1 LRWRDRELGEVAP
14 SQFMGVAA
22 ERGLDGAL
30 DDWVLEHGL
39 LQQRRWRE
47 AGHPLRLNIH
57 VSDWQLTQPGY
68 ARRVAAA
75 LESAGCAPGDIEIDV
90 DESALQADPDAAL
103 AAVRSLARQGIRV
116 VLDGF
121 GAGTSSLA
129 SLQRLPFAGVKL
141 DSTLSQAC
149 AGAGAEARWVPALVQ
164 LVHAMQLEVH
174 ATGADSDSQC
184 VALIQAGCDGLQG
197 RRLGPWMEERAL
209 ESWFTLPASRRRL
222 G

>member
-1 LRWRDRELGEVAP
+1 
-14 SQFMGVAA
+14 
-22 ERGLDGAL
+22 
-30 DDWVLEHGL
+30 VLEHGL

-47 AGHPLRLNIH
+47 AGRPLRLNVN

-75 LESAGCAPGDIEIDV
+75 LEAAGCAPQHLEIDV
-90 DESALQADPDAAL
+90 GESALQVDPDAAL

-116 VLDGF
+116 MLDGF

-141 DSTLSQAC
+141 DSTLAQAC
-149 AGAGAEARWVPALVQ
+149 AGAGAEARWVPALVD

-174 ATGADSDSQC
+174 AIGADTEAQYD
-184 VALIQAGCDGLQG
+184 ALTAAGCDGLQG
-197 RRLGPWMEERAL
+197 RRLGQWMEEQAL
-209 ESWFTLPASRRRL
+209 ESWFSLPRSQRSL
-222 G
+222 